1 MDGFSKGNS
10 IFDIGGY
17 IMNPVFVR
25 KPAFKVA
32 GYGIQTN
39 VAGSMYT
46 KDIAS
51 FWSHYEGENLS
62 PKCIKY

>member
-32 GYGIQTN
+32 GYGIKLMLRVVCTLRILLLFGAIMR
-39 VAGSMYT
+39 VKT
-46 KDIAS
+46 
-51 FWSHYEGENLS
+51 WS